1 MGLRSVKK
9 KSGEWCQRCA
19 IGTGCKTYE
28 SRPQEC
34 REFQCLWLIE
44 EAIPASVRPDISRVV
59 LVATADGRRV
69 VAHVDTARPDAY
81 WKGEMG
87 EVLQKVRQG
96 LDVIVVIGDWRELLT
111 TEDRLPAAEKEW
123 SRWGKN

>member
-1 MGLRSVKK
+1 MGLRTVEK
-9 KSGEWCQRCA
+9 KSGEWCERCA

-44 EAIPASVRPDISRVV
+44 ETIPASVRPDRSRVV
-59 LVATADGRRV
+59 LTATADGRRV

-81 WKGEMG
+81 RKGEMG

-96 LDVIVVIGDWRELLT
+96 LDVIVVIGDRREVLT
-111 TEDRLPAAEKEW
+111 TEDRLPVAEKEW
-123 SRWGKN
+123 AMGRKD